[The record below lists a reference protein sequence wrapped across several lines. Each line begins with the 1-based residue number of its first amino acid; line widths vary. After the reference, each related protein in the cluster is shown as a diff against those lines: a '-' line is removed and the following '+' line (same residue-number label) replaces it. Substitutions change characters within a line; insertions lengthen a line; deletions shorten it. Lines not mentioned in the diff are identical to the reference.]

1 MDSLERSMGRQI
13 SRRAMLRVV
22 TLGGAATLVAAC
34 APAPA
39 AAPPAAPTAAP
50 KAESKPAESKPAA
63 PAAAAPTTAAAPAA
77 PAAAAKPTEA
87 AKPVAAAPAV
97 ATKSAGEIK
106 IGLSAEPNSFDP
118 HLTVGRNSQ
127 IFVANV
133 FDGLTARDEKAN
145 VIPALATEWKPLDG
159 GGGWQFK
166 LRQGVKFH
174 NGDEFN
180 AESVKFT
187 VERATNPETKST
199 ISSEMATIAG
209 VDIVDP
215 YTVNIRTK
223 QADIMLPNRLGE
235 LYGGMLS
242 PKHTAATDP
251 ASLATKP
258 NGTGPYRL
266 TEWAKN
272 ERLVLEANPD
282 YWRGPAPV
290 GKLTVRPI
298 LEDAAR
304 IAALQTSE
312 IDFVAGV
319 PYERIEELKGNSNL
333 LVKTVATPRVF
344 FVAIDPRQKPFD
356 DVRVRQALNHAVDSE
371 AIVKSLYLGYAKRLA
386 TVVSTAGTGYDASVQ
401 PYPYDVAKA
410 KSLLAEAGYPN
421 GFSTE
426 FDAFTGSIADHS
438 KAAEAIA
445 EFLRKAGIDAKL
457 NMFEFGA
464 FGPRRV
470 ANQVSPLHI
479 YSIGD
484 AYFEPAWV
492 IKWMQQQNL
501 GLFYRNQEIYDLATK
516 AEGTF
521 DVEERKKIYSEI
533 QTKLKDDAGFIFL
546 FQNEA
551 VFAMN
556 KKVQYE
562 PRPDETQWFYA
573 MKQA

>member
-1 MDSLERSMGRQI
+1 MDHLERTIRQRI
-13 SRRAMLRVV
+13 SRRAILRVV
-22 TLGGAATLVAAC
+22 TLGGIAALATAC
-34 APAPA
+34 APA
-39 AAPPAAPTAAP
+39 APTAPTAAP
-50 KAESKPAESKPAA
+50 KTETKPVESKPAETKPAA
-63 PAAAAPTTAAAPAA
+63 QPTSAP
-77 PAAAAKPTEA
+77 AAAKPTT
-87 AKPVAAAPAV
+87 APAA

-106 IGLSAEPNSFDP
+106 IALAAEPNTFDP
-118 HLTVGRNSQ
+118 HLTVGRNTQ

-145 VIPALATEWKPLDG
+145 VIPALATEWKPLDRT
-159 GGGWQFK
+159 GWQFK

-187 VERATNPETKST
+187 VERAINPETKST
-199 ISSEMATIAG
+199 ISSEVGTIAG
-209 VDIVDP
+209 VDIIDP
-215 YTVNIRTK
+215 YTVNINTK
-223 QADIMLPNRLGE
+223 QPDIMLPNRLGE

-242 PKHTAATDP
+242 PKHTGATDA

-266 TEWAKN
+266 TDWVKN

-290 GKLTVRPI
+290 AKITVRPI

-304 IAALQTSE
+304 IAALQAGE
-312 IDFVAGV
+312 VDFVGNV
-319 PYERIEELKGNSNL
+319 PYERIEELKGNTNL
-333 LVKTVATPRVF
+333 AVKTVSTPRVF
-344 FVAIDPRQKPFD
+344 FIAIDPRQKPFD
-356 DVRVRQALNHAVDSE
+356 DVRVRQALNYAVDAE
-371 AIVKSLYLGYAKRLA
+371 AIVKTLYLGYAKRLA
-386 TVVSTAGTGYDASVQ
+386 TVVSQAGTGYDASVQ

-410 KSLLAEAGYPN
+410 KALLAEAGYPN

-426 FDAFTGSIADHS
+426 LDAFTGSIADHS

-445 EFLRKAGIDAKL
+445 EFLRKAGVDVKL

-479 YSIGD
+479 YSLGD
-484 AYFEPAWV
+484 AYFEPAWA
-492 IKWMQQQNL
+492 IKWMMQQNL
-501 GLFYRNQEIYDLATK
+501 GLHYRNQEIYDLCTK

-521 DVEERKKIYSEI
+521 DVEERKKIYADV
-533 QTKLKDDAGFIFL
+533 QRKLKDDAGFIFL

-556 KKVQYE
+556 NKVQYE
-562 PRPDETQWFYA
+562 PRPDETQWLYA